1 LVSKPL
7 ITVGKKAVK
16 TAIKTT
22 KEAVDTGLG
31 KAVVA
36 TKTEVNDKF
45 IAKLENTAGL
55 QRGLPE
61 AAMRD
66 INKAQISQVY
76 GHATEHVGDIINRM
90 SDSPLKKF
98 GGADAIP
105 KIENMLSFLKNDYG
119 FEREL
124 KEQIISNLKF
134 AQSEGRELGETVAS
148 KTAQLKRL
156 SQKYADEHK
165 KLPVHNEAQRLAQEA
180 AVSLGEWRFADTVK
194 ALEKLAKHTG
204 SRDEW
209 AKFVTA
215 SDVAKSGKAVAPATV
230 VATKTGKKTVAEKAD
245 DELFKIFDNP
255 ENIQEITSR
264 GTDLKQRAAGFNKI
278 KAKGETG
285 NGVDIGGGRGNKA
298 GKNIDVIDPFNRPR
312 AKNLAKIE
320 EMKKNPRDF
329 ATIFNV
335 LNVIPEDKNIINA
348 IKQADRLTKSDGKIY
363 IQVHTGSGKFPKGH
377 PKAGKNRAGSGI
389 GSEMPTKKRVDP
401 NTGKIVSEVTW
412 QRNQKLSDYEKFVKE
427 ALPDARILRKGDD
440 GYIPGM
446 MTIRKSGGKGKDVR
460 PFASASTFSAAYK
473 KNLDDAGGIQ
483 AKDAKAFDDAI
494 RSTNPTPTV
503 AEVKKAKE
511 IKLHAA
517 IANKKL
523 PEGQKITLPTILDAK
538 NWVKDTDIRML
549 TSRTKEPE
557 FLRTEIKN
565 GKKVKVSNPKFS
577 KMNKEPEFL
586 GTKIVN
592 GKKVKVPN
600 PKFDKTKITYR
611 YDNNLEAT
619 LDALQKDPR
628 FKELGIFDR
637 ANVVSILHRSQKK
650 NVYGPTKEIG
660 QNAKMEGTNIFEAD
674 TIRGCGNNCY
684 GCYACKLA
692 AIGKIDFEIEKITNI
707 KGKIKPHQT
716 LRIGVSGDPAA
727 DWAHTAREIQ
737 KVLKNSP
744 GTTSENNVM
753 FITKLQNIDGFD
765 PKVIRNLQIS
775 LDPLNPAQMEIT
787 MKNLRILKK
796 KYPERFKNIATN
808 ETPMRLNKNQ
818 HKIIEGNDKY
828 VTKNNQLQLP
838 DDKLQAKKALNWR
851 KCGEK
856 LGGSCIDCK
865 GCATLGKKGMPNI
878 ELRIRTVASNNKAL
892 MSMQQ
897 KAIDFTHE
905 MGKGIAKN

>member
-1 LVSKPL
+1 MLVGYAD
-7 ITVGKKAVK
+7 VGKPKKYTNEKAFRADESLHRVK
-16 TAIKTT
+16 KGSTYDIKEGGVKFGYPLTNVT
-22 KEAVDTGLG
+22 KLDTPIPITSKG
-31 KAVVA
+31 
-36 TKTEVNDKF
+36 
-45 IAKLENTAGL
+45 IIS
-55 QRGLPE
+55 
-61 AAMRD
+61 RD
-66 INKAQISQVY
+66 IS
-76 GHATEHVGDIINRM
+76 M
-90 SDSPLKKF
+90 
-98 GGADAIP
+98 
-105 KIENMLSFLKNDYG
+105 
-119 FEREL
+119 
-124 KEQIISNLKF
+124 
-134 AQSEGRELGETVAS
+134 
-148 KTAQLKRL
+148 
-156 SQKYADEHK
+156 
-165 KLPVHNEAQRLAQEA
+165 
-180 AVSLGEWRFADTVK
+180 
-194 ALEKLAKHTG
+194 
-204 SRDEW
+204 
-209 AKFVTA
+209 
-215 SDVAKSGKAVAPATV
+215 DVAK
-230 VATKTGKKTVAEKAD
+230 
-245 DELFKIFDNP
+245 F
-255 ENIQEITSR
+255 
-264 GTDLKQRAAGFNKI
+264 
-278 KAKGETG
+278 
-285 NGVDIGGGRGNKA
+285 
-298 GKNIDVIDPFNRPR
+298 
-312 AKNLAKIE
+312 
-320 EMKKNPRDF
+320 
-329 ATIFNV
+329 
-335 LNVIPEDKNIINA
+335 
-348 IKQADRLTKSDGKIY
+348 
-363 IQVHTGSGKFPKGH
+363 
-377 PKAGKNRAGSGI
+377 
-389 GSEMPTKKRVDP
+389 
-401 NTGKIVSEVTW
+401 
-412 QRNQKLSDYEKFVKE
+412 
-427 ALPDARILRKGDD
+427 
-440 GYIPGM
+440 
-446 MTIRKSGGKGKDVR
+446 GGKGKDVR